1 MQPAHIVDMG
11 RLLFYIVLGIGIVLF
26 LLFFPIIFRADQ
38 HFDLNKKKMGFA
50 VFLYGKLKLIGG
62 YAKTYE
68 GGLALHIS
76 PKKAIVIPY
85 AQMNNERKRF
95 SIMKTFHLRSFILTV
110 ETGAEY
116 LFLTSLIH
124 VFLRTYFFARGGEKE
139 NIENN
144 LWLTDGD
151 ILRVSLTF
159 TVRFNLFI
167 LICDFIQF
175 IKEKLKTIWRK
186 KTKKSIA

>member
-1 MQPAHIVDMG
+1 MG
-11 RLLFYIVLGIGIVLF
+11 RLLFYITITVAIF
-26 LLFFPIIFRADQ
+26 LLVLFFPIIFRVDQ

-50 VFLYGKLKLIGG
+50 VFLYDKIKIIGG
-62 YAKTYE
+62 YATTYP
-68 GGLALHIS
+68 GGIALHIS

-95 SIMKTFHLRSFILTV
+95 SIVKTFHLQSFILTI

-116 LFLTSLIH
+116 LFLTSTMHAI
-124 VFLRTYFFARGGEKE
+124 LRTYFFARGGEKE

-151 ILRVSLTF
+151 VLRVSLTF

-167 LICDFIQF
+167 LLCDLIQF
-175 IKEKLKTIWRK
+175 IKEKLKTKCRK

>member
-62 YAKTYE
+62 YAKSYK

-85 AQMNNERKRF
+85 TQMNNERKRF
-95 SIMKTFHLRSFILTV
+95 SIMKTFHLQSFILTI

-124 VFLRTYFFARGGEKE
+124 AILRTYFFARGGEKE
-139 NIENN
+139 DIENN

-159 TVRFNLFI
+159 TVRLNLFI
-167 LICDFIQF
+167 LLCDFIQF